1 MTVALLA
8 GDIGQSGL
16 VPGRAPV
23 HSISTFYVPGNI
35 VVTNPPPWAPIGG
48 GSKVPKLFPSAGRP
62 GGMNYGVFLKFF
74 FRNFRHC
81 LHNVVNI
88 FFLTHR
94 VAVHVFPG
102 TRAQV
107 YTRDATHRPTATSTP
122 GRGAFLRSW
131 SGKCR
136 SRGGECRE
144 MSEFSEIF
152 RNFRKK
158 VKKSENYP
166 PPARAGG
173 GFFGVLG
180 VKFSGNLG
188 KFHEISEKSHF
199 STPPRGGV
207 KNPQIWPKNP
217 PPGGG

>member
-35 VVTNPPPWAPIGG
+35 VVTNPPPGAPIGG
-48 GSKVPKLFPSAGRP
+48 GSKSPEIIPLGRP
-62 GGMNYGVFLKFF
+62 AGGGRGGVSEKVFRKFL
-74 FRNFRHC
+74 FRDFRHC

-122 GRGAFLRSW
+122 GRGAFLQLLF
-131 SGKCR
+131 
-136 SRGGECRE
+136 E
-144 MSEFSEIF
+144 EIPGISQIS
-152 RNFRKK
+152 RNFGKK
-158 VKKSENYP
+158 
-166 PPARAGG
+166 
-173 GFFGVLG
+173 
-180 VKFSGNLG
+180 
-188 KFHEISEKSHF
+188 
-199 STPPRGGV
+199 
-207 KNPQIWPKNP
+207 
-217 PPGGG
+217 